1 MSASDYIFDLM
12 TNANSSALVSPHQHR
27 AIFLD
32 RDGVLNEEM
41 GDYVWR
47 PEDFNVL
54 PGVPESLARLK
65 AAGYYLIVVTNQAG
79 IAKGLYTASQMR
91 LCHDKLQQACGNLID
106 ALYFAPSHPS
116 VSESLSRKP
125 GSLML
130 EKAIARF
137 HLDPSQCWIVGDRL
151 RDLEAGARVGVKGI
165 LVGHS
170 EESTHQPHATNL
182 AAATNIILTQENTY

>member
-1 MSASDYIFDLM
+1 M
-12 TNANSSALVSPHQHR
+12 TNTNSSVPVAPQLHKAV
-27 AIFLD
+27 FLD

-47 PEDFNVL
+47 PEDFTVL
-54 PGVPESLARLK
+54 HGVPESLAQLK

-106 ALYFAPSHPS
+106 AFYFAPSHPS
-116 VSESLSRKP
+116 VSESLARKP

-137 HLDPSQCWIVGDRL
+137 HLDPSQCWLVGDRM
-151 RDLEAGARVGVKGI
+151 RDLEAGARVGIKGI

-170 EESTHQPHATNL
+170 EETTHQPQVTNL
-182 AAATNIILTQENTY
+182 AAATAIILAQESTR